1 MIFAHMVSDFL
12 LQSNYIVKLRYS
24 PESGKSLRGNLLH
37 ALVYFMVSLAFII
50 NYMSV
55 QIFFTALAIGAF
67 HFLVDY
73 IKSVL
78 AIKSPFTKYSLSIF
92 VVDQVV
98 HMAFIIFM
106 LLPKGFKAYIAAF
119 SHQDVRDKFAVFK
132 NMEYMDRLL
141 VSGILIIAALW
152 GTGIFIRIFFD
163 HIKLKPYKRAI
174 NMNIKIREDL
184 KETDGA
190 PDGGFIIGILERLF
204 IICSILLDLPQV
216 IGFVLATKSIA
227 RFKRFDDDEFVE
239 LFIIGSFISFISAII
254 VGVIVKGLSTIP
266 Y

>member
-1 MIFAHMVSDFL
+1 MVSDFL

-24 PESGKSLRGNLLH
+24 PESGKSLRGNFLH
-37 ALVYFMVSLAFII
+37 AIVYFIVSLAFII

-55 QIFFTALAIGAF
+55 KMLFTALAIAIF

-78 AIKSPFTKYSLSIF
+78 VIKSPFMKYSLPIF
-92 VVDQVV
+92 LVDQVV
-98 HMAFIIFM
+98 HIAFIIFM
-106 LLPKGFKAYIAAF
+106 LLPKGFKAYITAF
-119 SHQDVRDKFAVFK
+119 SHQDVRDKFAAFK

-163 HIKLKPYKRAI
+163 YIKLKPYKRAI
-174 NMNIKIREDL
+174 NMNIKIKEGF
-184 KETDGA
+184 KETGGA

-204 IICSILLDLPQV
+204 IICSIVLDIPQV

-239 LFIIGSFISFISAII
+239 IFIIGSFISFTSAII
-254 VGVIVKGLSTIP
+254 VGVIVKGLSIIP